1 MDTTSHIIHAH
12 LAASS
17 RHARCDDCDILSN
30 LSPVIL
36 YGANDFFSDTMVDA
50 AGYTSGHVVGTR
62 VPGTVKDVKRNST
75 NTSARHVAL
84 LHVLGRQLQLAS
96 PGSV

>member
-50 AGYTSGHVVGTR
+50 AGYTSGHVAGDA
-62 VPGTVKDVKRNST
+62 GSGYSKRRK
-75 NTSARHVAL
+75 A
-84 LHVLGRQLQLAS
+84 
-96 PGSV
+96 